1 MFSHLAFGKGAHYCL
16 GASLARLELRV
27 ALEELVKRIDSFE
40 LATTN
45 NFDYLPSFMLRGL
58 KSLEIEINPS

>member
-1 MFSHLAFGKGAHYCL
+1 M
-16 GASLARLELRV
+16 ARLELRV

-40 LATTN
+40 LTAAN